1 MNNSPET
8 CDQRAADMW
17 SYTMIL
23 WELSTREVPFAE
35 MSPMEMGMK
44 VCALISIIL
53 YFLSG
58 TLPSCFH
65 DITKTTRCFYKKLV
79 LKN

>member
-17 SYTMIL
+17 SYAMIL

-44 VCALISIIL
+44 VSVLISVIL
-53 YFLSG
+53 SLLSG
-58 TLPSCFH
+58 TFA
-65 DITKTTRCFYKKLV
+65 
-79 LKN
+79 